1 MAENE
6 TAQIEAEEL
15 SPYLRQLLFF
25 ICVAT
30 FFEAYDVLI
39 INLALPYLGQE
50 FNADSQTLGFAVS
63 IISVGTIVAFIP
75 VRLADTYGRRPLL
88 LIVISGY
95 TLFTVAT
102 LFCTN
107 LYNFVALQFVA
118 RMFMVAE
125 VGIGSIILTE
135 EIPARFRGRAISLM
149 MGSGLVG
156 GTIAA
161 FAFPYLIKTALGWR
175 MLYLVGGILIPM
187 LIVFWNRIRETRRW
201 QDQQVQQAQQVKG
214 ETHKK
219 SLIQEIQ
226 ETRVVFQPQYRRNL
240 AAGSLIWFLTNFWS
254 ASSLFFFTYFVMQE
268 RGWDAEL
275 VGKVLPIASLIS
287 MSGYLLSGPL
297 LDFVGRRAT
306 AALYFGIGGAS
317 AALCFQSETTALIT
331 FFYIIV
337 MAMNALWGISATIT
351 SEIFPT
357 AIRATANAVMNN
369 LIGRTGMLIAPALVG
384 VLSKTLG
391 SVGDA
396 VSVLALFNFVCI
408 PFLLLLLS
416 ETKGKVLEEIS
427 A

>member
-1 MAENE
+1 MSENVSI
-6 TAQIEAEEL
+6 ASVEAEEL

-50 FNADSQTLGFAVS
+50 FNADAQTLGFAVS

-88 LIVISGY
+88 LSVISGY

-102 LFCTN
+102 IFCTN
-107 LYNFVALQFVA
+107 LYNFVALQFIA

-187 LIVFWNRIRETRRW
+187 LIIFWNRIRETRRW
-201 QDQQVQQAQQVKG
+201 QAQQTQQAQQDQQAKR
-214 ETHKK
+214 ERHKK
-219 SLIQEIQ
+219 SLIQEIR
-226 ETRVVFQPQYRRNL
+226 ETRVVFQPEYRRNI
-240 AAGSLIWFLTNFWS
+240 AAGSLVWFLTNFWS

-275 VGKVLPIASLIS
+275 VGTVLPIASLIS
-287 MSGYLLSGPL
+287 VSGYLLSGPL

-306 AALYFGIGGAS
+306 AAVYFGIGGAS

-337 MAMNALWGISATIT
+337 MAMNALWGISAI
-351 SEIFPT
+351 PKYT
-357 AIRATANAVMNN
+357 AV
-369 LIGRTGMLIAPALVG
+369 
-384 VLSKTLG
+384 
-391 SVGDA
+391 
-396 VSVLALFNFVCI
+396 F
-408 PFLLLLLS
+408 
-416 ETKGKVLEEIS
+416 
-427 A
+427 